1 MRLLFDQNLS
11 RRLVADLAPWFP
23 DSAHVGS
30 IGLDTATDR
39 EVWAYAGEQGY
50 MIASKDS
57 DFRQL
62 AFLFGPPPKGIWF
75 RVGNCSTAAIAAV
88 LRSNEDASPG
98 SPRRRKSRCSYC
110 PISIAEPPQA
120 CALPPASEAGDVL
133 VMDEV
138 GEGRPLV
145 VGHVRHETVAWLGVH
160 LASRMWAIW

>member
-11 RRLVADLAPWFP
+11 RRLVADLTPWFP

-62 AFLFGPPPKGIWF
+62 AFLFGPPPKGIWL

-88 LRSNEDASPG
+88 LRSNEDVIARFAG
-98 SPRRRKSRCSYC
+98 SEEESLLV
-110 PISIAEPPQA
+110 
-120 CALPPASEAGDVL
+120 LPDLE
-133 VMDEV
+133 
-138 GEGRPLV
+138 R
-145 VGHVRHETVAWLGVH
+145 
-160 LASRMWAIW
+160 

>member
-11 RRLVADLAPWFP
+11 RRLVADLTPWFP

-30 IGLDTATDR
+30 IALDTATDR

-62 AFLFGPPPKGIWF
+62 AFLFGPPPKGIWL

-88 LRSNEDASPG
+88 LRSNEDV
-98 SPRRRKSRCSYC
+98 
-110 PISIAEPPQA
+110 IARFA
-120 CALPPASEAGDVL
+120 ASEEESLLVL
-133 VMDEV
+133 PDLD
-138 GEGRPLV
+138 R
-145 VGHVRHETVAWLGVH
+145 
-160 LASRMWAIW
+160 